1 MQDSRF
7 SHLNYPNNSS
17 YESYLQ
23 FEKIPAA
30 IFRNSRSGS
39 LFAAGEV
46 AAVIREKQSANEP
59 CRLALGAEPALYNFY
74 EELLR
79 LHREEGLDFS
89 HVQVFQISEYYPIPV
104 DSIQSSSQFLRAHFL
119 DHINIRDMD
128 VHILE
133 ASIRREDLNSFCR
146 EYERIIEEGGG
157 LDIVIQNI
165 GSGGHI
171 GFNAP
176 GSPRDSKT
184 RIVSLDRVSVISAAG
199 DFYGESHVPH
209 MAFTLGIDTMM
220 KADKVILIAWGEGK
234 APVLRKIVEEESSDQ
249 VPAGIFQDHP
259 DAGILLDESAA
270 EELTRVKTPWFV
282 DTPVW
287 DDRMIKKAVVW
298 LCQEL
303 NKPILKLTD
312 RDYNEHHMND
322 LMTEFG
328 SAYNVN
334 INVFNELQHTI
345 TGWPGGKPDADD
357 TNRPER
363 ALPAGKRVVIFS
375 PHPDDDVISMGG
387 TFIRLVDQGH
397 EVHVAYQTSGN
408 IAVFDEDVIQYTD
421 FFQNLHHG
429 LGLDNTDASALFA
442 KVHGDIGRKNP
453 GELDSAD
460 VKNIKTFI
468 RMSEARASC
477 RLIGID
483 EERIHFLDMPFY
495 DTGLIRKSPLGSSD
509 IAIITSL
516 LDSIKPH
523 QVYAAG
529 DLSDPHGTHRICL
542 NAIFESLNSLKDAPW
557 IDDCRVWLYRGA
569 WQEWPINEID
579 MAVPMSPDEL
589 MRKRKAIFKHQSQ
602 KDSALFPGSDRREFW
617 QRAEA
622 RNKGLAVLYDQL
634 GLAEYEAMEG
644 FKRLS
649 IPLG

>member
-7 SHLNYPNNSS
+7 SYLNY
-17 YESYLQ
+17 LR
-23 FEKIPAA
+23 FEKIPVT
-30 IFRNSRSGS
+30 IFRDSRSGS
-39 LFAAGEV
+39 LYAAGEV
-46 AAVIREKQSANEP
+46 AAFIREKQSVKQP
-59 CRLALGAEPALYNFY
+59 CRLALGAGPALYTFY

-89 HVQVFQISEYYPIPV
+89 HVQVFQIAEYFPISA
-104 DSIQSSSQFLRAHFL
+104 DSMQSSSHFLRTNFL
-119 DHINIRDMD
+119 DHIDIRDID

-133 ASIRREDLNSFCR
+133 GSIQREDLDSFCR
-146 EYERIIEEGGG
+146 EYERIIEDGGG
-157 LDIVIQNI
+157 LDVVIQDI
-165 GSGGHI
+165 GSRGHI

-184 RIVSLDRVSVISAAG
+184 RIVSLDRASVISAAG

-209 MAFTLGIDTMM
+209 MAFTLGIDTIM
-220 KADKVILIAWGEGK
+220 KAGKVILFAWGEGK
-234 APVLRKIVEEESSDQ
+234 ASVIRKIVEEESSDQ
-249 VPAGIFQDHP
+249 IPAGIFQNHS
-259 DAGILLDESAA
+259 DARILLDESAA
-270 EELTRVKTPWFV
+270 EELTRERTPWFV
-282 DTPVW
+282 DTPEW
-287 DDRMIKKAVVW
+287 DDRMIRKAVVW

-312 RDYNEHHMND
+312 RDYNEHHMNN
-322 LMTEFG
+322 LMIKFG

-334 INVFNELQHTI
+334 IKVFNELQHTI

-363 ALPAGKRVVIFS
+363 ARPARKRVVIFS

-421 FFQNLHHG
+421 FFQVLHQG
-429 LGLDNTDASALFA
+429 LSLNNTDASALFM
-442 KVHGDIGRKNP
+442 KVRGDIGRKKP
-453 GELDSAD
+453 GEVDSAE

-468 RMSEARASC
+468 RRSEARAGC
-477 RLIGID
+477 RLIGIG
-483 EERIHFLDMPFY
+483 EEQIHFLDMPFY

-509 IAIITSL
+509 ISIITSL

-523 QVYAAG
+523 QIYAAG

-542 NAIFESLNSLKDAPW
+542 NAIFESLNNLKDSPW
-557 IDDCRVWLYRGA
+557 ISDCRVWLYRGA
-569 WQEWPINEID
+569 WQEWPVNEID

-644 FKRLS
+644 FKRLP
-649 IPLG
+649 IPISNISQMG